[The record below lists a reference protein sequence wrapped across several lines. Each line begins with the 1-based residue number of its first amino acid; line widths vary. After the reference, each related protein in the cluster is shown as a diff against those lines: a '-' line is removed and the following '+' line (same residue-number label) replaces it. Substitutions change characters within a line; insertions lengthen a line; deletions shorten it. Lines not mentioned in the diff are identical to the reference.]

1 MIVLCV
7 GFFLVLSNSKESHVK
22 AVNHIFGFMY
32 GTCDFGFSYP
42 YDTNAD
48 IAGFSDLDLVSDAT
62 DRKDTLR
69 GCSL

>member
-1 MIVLCV
+1 MVSV
-7 GFFLVLSNSKESHVK
+7 
-22 AVNHIFGFMY
+22 IF
-32 GTCDFGFSYP
+32 DFSYP

-62 DRKDTLR
+62 DRKDTLG

>member
-1 MIVLCV
+1 M
-7 GFFLVLSNSKESHVK
+7 K
-22 AVNHIFGFMY
+22 AVNRIFGFMY